1 MWTSSTRSAAI
12 SCTHRLIP
20 ASDGLETSKE
30 EGECSMPGQGTQ
42 GRNSLVPACQ
52 CKTCMAKAGLLE
64 AQFKGVY
71 RDTAA

>member
-1 MWTSSTRSAAI
+1 
-12 SCTHRLIP
+12 
-20 ASDGLETSKE
+20 
-30 EGECSMPGQGTQ
+30 MPGQGTQ